1 MTKKAVNAGVDAKT
15 GFALQKNIAIYLI
28 LESYNERF
36 KDVNYFVCLE
46 HHDDFL
52 FCFLND
58 SNSID
63 VIEAYQSKK
72 KSSRAWGLDATLCE
86 IIKKLLE
93 TGKYL
98 SDDNTVSK
106 SDEYHHKLIF
116 VSNQTINLQT
126 GKKKET
132 VRCSIKEDNT
142 NIDYSDLPDPI
153 KLKIR
158 NDINP
163 QLDNDELEKLKFIWI
178 DLNKTVEKQ
187 INELAGQLERLFGSK
202 IIYPRAAIQTLI
214 SLFDEIENRYND
226 GSVAKLLDE
235 SKRVSSNRINDAIG
249 VITTKSKCFEYWRSQ
264 SREVRRLLKI
274 KPMDENL
281 FEQAFQ
287 SAFDFFKCEEEAE
300 HYTIL
305 SFVRDNINS
314 CTSYDYEG
322 IVAELI
328 DKFNTLHNSKLTDIQ
343 LKAVFF
349 AAFFQSLGNTEYN

>member
-1 MTKKAVNAGVDAKT
+1 MTKKSVNAGVDAKT

-36 KDVNYFVCLE
+36 KGVNYFVCLE

-72 KSSRAWGLDATLCE
+72 KSPSAWSLDSVLYD
-86 IIKKLLE
+86 IIKKMLE
-93 TGKYL
+93 TGKCL
-98 SDDNTVSK
+98 LDDNTVSK

-116 VSNQTINLQT
+116 VSNQTINLKAGREQNAE
-126 GKKKET
+126 K
-132 VRCSIKEDNT
+132 CSIKEDNT
-142 NIDYSDLPDPI
+142 NVSYGDLPEPI
-153 KLKIR
+153 KIKIK
-158 NDINP
+158 NDINA
-163 QLDNDELEKLKFIWI
+163 QLSNDELEKLKFIWI
-178 DLNKTVEKQ
+178 DLNRTVEKQ
-187 INELAGQLERLFGSK
+187 INELAGQVEKLFGNK
-202 IIYPRAAIQTLI
+202 ITYPRAAVNTLI

-226 GSVAKLLDE
+226 GSVVKLLDE
-235 SKRVSSNRINDAIG
+235 SKRVSSNKINDAIG

-264 SREVRRLLKI
+264 SREVRHILKI
-274 KPMDENL
+274 KPMDESI

-287 SAFDFFKCEEEAE
+287 SAFDFFKCVEEAE

-305 SFVRDNINS
+305 SFVIENINS

-322 IVAELI
+322 SVSELI
-328 DKFNTLHNSKLTDIQ
+328 EKFNISHTSKLTEIQ

-349 AAFFQSLGNTEYN
+349 AAFFQSLGNPEYN